1 MTTNPSENSDISS
14 SPTTVSP
21 MANTSA
27 FIPLHQ
33 AVTIRLNKT
42 NYTLWRTQ
50 LLPFLWS
57 TKLLGHLDGTTPAPS
72 QTILT
77 STAAGAAVVPNPEY
91 ERWYDR
97 DQQLLSGLLSS
108 MIEEVLCDVVEAT
121 TAREAWDSLQRKF
134 ASSSRARTIQI
145 RVDLAMCKKRDLTAA
160 DFFSKVRGLANELA
174 AADAALHDEEIL
186 AYLFAGLPVE
196 YDPFV
201 TTMTTMMFTP
211 TLDDVFAHLVAFEA
225 RQLRHH
231 AELQLNLGASANVA
245 GRQGSHRGRGRSGRG
260 RGPITRGR
268 GAPSRGGGRGST
280 SRPTCQIYE
289 KEGHTARCCW
299 YRMDETYQDDDPS
312 ANLAATSNYKV
323 DTNWFLD
330 TGATDH
336 ITSDL
341 DRLAIRERYSGGD
354 QVQVG
359 NGAGLNISHTGHS
372 SIDTVDRPLVLRNIL
387 HVPAITKHL
396 LSVHKF
402 TLDNKVFFEFHP
414 WHFLIKDHL
423 TRQTLLAGRCKGGLY
438 HLKPS
443 DSAALKEA
451 FISRSLPSRAQWHAR
466 LGHPSPPVV

>member
-1 MTTNPSENSDISS
+1 M
-14 SPTTVSP
+14 
-21 MANTSA
+21 
-27 FIPLHQ
+27 
-33 AVTIRLNKT
+33 
-42 NYTLWRTQ
+42 
-50 LLPFLWS
+50 
-57 TKLLGHLDGTTPAPS
+57 
-72 QTILT
+72 
-77 STAAGAAVVPNPEY
+77 
-91 ERWYDR
+91 
-97 DQQLLSGLLSS
+97 
-108 MIEEVLCDVVEAT
+108 
-121 TAREAWDSLQRKF
+121 
-134 ASSSRARTIQI
+134 
-145 RVDLAMCKKRDLTAA
+145 AA
-160 DFFSKVRGLANELA
+160 DFFNKVRGLAHELI
-174 AADAALHDEEIL
+174 AADAALRDEEIL

-201 TTMTTMMFTP
+201 TTMTTMPSTP

-245 GRQGSHRGRGRSGRG
+245 GHQGSHHGRGRSGC
-260 RGPITRGR
+260 

-280 SRPTCQIYE
+280 SRPTFQICE

-299 YRMDETYQDDDPS
+299 YRMDETYQDDNPS

-323 DTNWFLD
+323 DTNWFSD

-341 DRLAIRERYSGGD
+341 DRLAIRERYNGGD

-402 TLDNKVFFEFHP
+402 TLDNKVFFEFHL
-414 WHFLIKDHL
+414 WHFLVKDHL
-423 TRQTLLAGRCKGGLY
+423 TWKTLLARQCKGGLY

-443 DSAALKEA
+443 DAAALKEA
-451 FISRSLPSRAQWHAR
+451 FINRSLPSRAQWHAR
-466 LGHPSPPVV
+466 LGHPSPPVVQSILYLNKIQYSPESDMSIFNACQLAKSHQLPYVPSNHRTLAPLDLIHLDV